1 VTVEEFEEEV
11 GEREVE
17 EGAAS
22 GEEPKRLVK
31 YCPLYSAAFE
41 VLYPCIEEKC
51 AWWDAIDGWCILIS
65 LKYEIREVAGE
76 IAGP

>member
-1 VTVEEFEEEV
+1 MDVEFEERVE
-11 GEREVE
+11 ERGVE
-17 EGAAS
+17 EGAVS
-22 GEEPKRLVK
+22 EGEPKRLVK

-51 AWWDAIDGWCILIS
+51 AWWDAIDEWCILKA
-65 LKYEIREVAGE
+65 LKYALREVAGE